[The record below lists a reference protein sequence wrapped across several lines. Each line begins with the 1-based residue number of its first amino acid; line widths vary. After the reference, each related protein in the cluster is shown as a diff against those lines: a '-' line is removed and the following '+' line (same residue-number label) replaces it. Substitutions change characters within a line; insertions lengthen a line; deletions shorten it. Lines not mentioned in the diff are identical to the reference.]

1 MLWIMG
7 LLVALGI
14 GVYVGLGFPGMSG
27 RQDRIVTPGRAQ
39 RLRHRRLDWFRTT
52 PRR

>member
-1 MLWIMG
+1 MLWILG

-27 RQDRIVTPGRAQ
+27 REDRIVTPGRAH
-39 RLRHRRLDWFRTT
+39 RLKHRTLDWYRST

>member
-1 MLWIMG
+1 MVWIMG

-14 GVYVGLGFPGMSG
+14 GVYVGLGFPGLKG
-27 RQDRIVTPGRAQ
+27 RQDRIVTPGRAH
-39 RLRHRRLDWFRTT
+39 RLRYRNLDWFRTT